1 VPRTVDPIESRRR
14 FLRFLA
20 GSPLLAYMGWPDR
33 VSAVAQLENTNRR
46 IGELR
51 RAGELI
57 SSPDEAINVFDLE
70 AVAEKNLPPAHW
82 GYMATGVDDDAT
94 LRANREGFTKFY
106 VRPRRL
112 VDVRNIDM
120 STEVL
125 GTKMKTPIVIA
136 PTGSQKAF
144 HAEGEVAVAR
154 AARPGNHLQILS
166 TVTTSSVEEVTEARG
181 APIWY
186 QLYPTSRW
194 SIAKGLLKRAEAAGC
209 PVVCLTVDL
218 PTSNRE
224 TVRRFARQDDR
235 DCSVCHQPSLEG
247 FVQRKPM
254 FDGLDVAGLEF
265 DDLDAQG
272 LTWDFLKRLRDETSM
287 KVVVKGVVTH
297 EDAQRCVE
305 YGADAL
311 IVSNHGG
318 RAEGRGRGTIE
329 SLPEVVE
336 AVADRIPVLVDGGF
350 RRGTDVFTALALG
363 ASAICIGRPY
373 LWGLG
378 AFGQPGVERVLEL
391 LRAELEIAMKQ
402 AGTTSIGAIT
412 SSYVKKHG

>member
-1 VPRTVDPIESRRR
+1 
-14 FLRFLA
+14 
-20 GSPLLAYMGWPDR
+20 
-33 VSAVAQLENTNRR
+33 
-46 IGELR
+46 
-51 RAGELI
+51 
-57 SSPDEAINVFDLE
+57 
-70 AVAEKNLPPAHW
+70 
-82 GYMATGVDDDAT
+82 MATGVDDDAT
-94 LRANREGFTKFY
+94 LRANCEGFAKFY

-120 STEVL
+120 STDVL
-125 GTKMKTPIVIA
+125 GTKMKTPIVIS
-136 PTGSQKAF
+136 PCGSQKAF
-144 HAEGEVAVAR
+144 HPEGEVAVAR

-194 SIAKGLLKRAEAAGC
+194 SVAKGLLKRAEAAGC

-218 PTSNRE
+218 PASNRE
-224 TVRRFARQDDR
+224 TVRRFAQQDDR
-235 DCSVCHQPSLEG
+235 DCSVCHRPGVQG
-247 FVQRKPM
+247 FVERKPM
-254 FDGLDVAGLEF
+254 LNGLDLAGL
-265 DDLDAQG
+265 DQVDLEAQG

-318 RAEGRGRGTIE
+318 RAEGGGRGTIE

-373 LWGLG
+373 LWGLA

-402 AGTTSIGAIT
+402 AGTTSIEAIT
-412 SSYVKKHG
+412 RTYVKKRG

>member
-1 VPRTVDPIESRRR
+1 MTKIVDPVESRRR

-20 GSPLLAYMGWPDR
+20 GSPLLAYMGWSAR
-33 VSAVAQLENTNRR
+33 VSAGPQRHNPNQRVGDVRL
-46 IGELR
+46 
-51 RAGELI
+51 AGAPI
-57 SSPDEAINVFDLE
+57 SAPEEAINIFDLE
-70 AVAEKNLPPAHW
+70 VVAEKNLPPAHW

-106 VRPRRL
+106 IRPRRL

-120 STEVL
+120 STDVL
-125 GTKMKTPIVIA
+125 GTKMKTPIVIS
-136 PTGSQKAF
+136 PCGSQKAF
-144 HAEGEVAVAR
+144 HPEGEVAVAR
-154 AARPGNHLQILS
+154 AAKPGNHLQILS

-218 PTSNRE
+218 PVSNRE

-235 DCSVCHQPSLEG
+235 DCSVCHQPNVESLL
-247 FVQRKPM
+247 QRKPM

-287 KVVVKGVVTH
+287 KIVVKGIVTH

-318 RAEGRGRGTIE
+318 RAEGGGRGTIE
-329 SLPEVVE
+329 SLPEVAA
-336 AVADRIPVLVDGGF
+336 AVGGRIPVLVDGGF
-350 RRGTDVFTALALG
+350 RRGIDIFKALALG
-363 ASAICIGRPY
+363 ASAVCIGRPY
-373 LWGLG
+373 LWGLA
-378 AFGQPGVERVLEL
+378 AFGQTGVERVLEL
-391 LRAELEIAMKQ
+391 LRAELEIAMMQ

-412 SSYVKKHG
+412 RTYVKRHG